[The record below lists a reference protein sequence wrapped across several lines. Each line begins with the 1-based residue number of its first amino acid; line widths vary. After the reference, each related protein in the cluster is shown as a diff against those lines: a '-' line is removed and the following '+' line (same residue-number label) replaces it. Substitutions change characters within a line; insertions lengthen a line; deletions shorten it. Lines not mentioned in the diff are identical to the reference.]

1 MRCVA
6 RQARSATARGR
17 GLGASRHASSGTQV
31 DQPDPG
37 PVLERHEFVVHPRD
51 VLSADQV
58 RMRLDAY
65 LSKMLPGAS
74 RARLVSCI
82 RSGLV
87 GVNGA
92 PPPKP
97 STPVRAGDVISCG
110 LAPLPASRALPQD
123 IPLDI
128 VYEDAHL
135 LVLNKAAGI
144 VVHPSAGHADGTLV
158 NALLHH
164 CGVRGLELE
173 PGHAAPTAL
182 LGGAAGAAEDAE
194 DEDDDS
200 DVEDEVASLLGDGGG
215 ALRGNG
221 AGDTPG
227 VSLQNHT
234 SHQPGVIRPGIVHR
248 LDKGTTGLLVVAKTE
263 AARVGL
269 VEQFRARTV
278 QRLYLSVT
286 LNTPHP
292 ARGRL
297 ETNVGRDCA
306 SRMRM
311 ATFAAASSRGRLA
324 ISTWAV
330 ERELAG
336 GGAALTR
343 WRLGTGRTHQIRVH
357 ARHLG
362 CPLLGDEAYG
372 GGAGA
377 SGAALGRGRRFLT
390 EPGVRASC

>member
-51 VLSADQV
+51 VLSADQG

-123 IPLDI
+123 IPLDV

-164 CGVRGLELE
+164 CGVRGMELE

-182 LGGAAGAAEDAE
+182 LGGAAGAAEDSEDE

-200 DVEDEVASLLGDGGG
+200 DVEDEVASSLGEGGG
-215 ALRGNG
+215 RCG
-221 AGDTPG
+221 ATVPETHVG
-227 VSLQNHT
+227 
-234 SHQPGVIRPGIVHR
+234 HQPGVIRPGIVHR

-263 AARVGL
+263 AAR
-269 VEQFRARTV
+269 FRARTV

-343 WRLGTGRTHQIRVH
+343 WRLGTGRTHQI
-357 ARHLG
+357 
-362 CPLLGDEAYG
+362 
-372 GGAGA
+372 
-377 SGAALGRGRRFLT
+377 
-390 EPGVRASC
+390 